1 MPTANTTAA
10 APSTRSTRMLPVI
23 LVAVFMAQF
32 DLYVV
37 NVALPVLQHDLSAS
51 EPQLQMFVGGYAFTY
66 AAGLIIGG
74 KLGDHFGQRRMFML
88 GMICFGVASLLC
100 GLSLSASGLVVA
112 RLLQGAT
119 AAAMVPQVLA
129 LITATVAPADR
140 PRALSWFGVTIG
152 VGAVAGQVLGG
163 LLLQADV
170 AGLGWRVI
178 FLINVPIAVV
188 TVALAARAIPTLE
201 RRVTARLDIVGA
213 VGITASL
220 GCVLLPLVVGRSQG
234 WPVWSWVVLIAAL
247 PVMTGFAL
255 WERRL
260 VRSGRAPI
268 LPPVLFAE
276 RAFNLGLGL
285 SVILFSVF
293 FSFVFTTSLVLQS
306 GLGLD
311 PLGAGLT
318 FGPLGVAFAVASVG
332 ARPYVVKYGA
342 KVIVTG
348 ALVVFFAMVAVIVL
362 TSVRGGSLRPV
373 ELAIP
378 MTAIGFGNGI
388 AVPAVIG
395 QVLARIQPSH
405 AGAASGVLA
414 TAQQFSSALGIAV
427 IGGVFFVV
435 LGRGASAGD
444 YTVALRA
451 AAWVDLLLV
460 VIGIALA
467 LRLAKTARATP
478 AAPTVQAAASTQP
491 A

>member
-1 MPTANTTAA
+1 MFIQTSSAA
-10 APSTRSTRMLPVI
+10 RPSTRSTSMLPVI
-23 LVAVFMAQF
+23 FVAVFMAQF

-66 AAGLIIGG
+66 AAGLILGG
-74 KLGDHFGQRRMFML
+74 RLGDHFGQRRMFVL
-88 GMICFGVASLLC
+88 GMIGFGVASLLC
-100 GLSLSASGLVVA
+100 GVSPSASGLVVA

-119 AAAMVPQVLA
+119 AAAMVPQVLS
-129 LITATVAPADR
+129 LITATVAPTDR

-163 LLLQADV
+163 LLLQANV

-178 FLINVPIAVV
+178 FLINGPIAAV
-188 TVALAARAIPTLE
+188 TAGLAARAIPTIE
-201 RRVTARLDIVGA
+201 RRSSARLDIIGA

-220 GCVLLPLVVGRSQG
+220 GCILLPLVIGRSQG
-234 WPVWSWVVLIAAL
+234 WPVWSWVALITAL
-247 PVMTGFAL
+247 PVTTGFAL

-260 VRSGRAPI
+260 VRSGGAPI
-268 LPPVLFAE
+268 VPPVLFTE

-285 SVILFSVF
+285 SVILFSAF

-311 PLGAGLT
+311 PLGAGLA

-332 ARPYVVKYGA
+332 ARTYVLRHGA

-348 ALVVFFAMVAVIVL
+348 ALVVFVAMIAVIVL
-362 TSVRGGSLRPV
+362 TSVRGESLRPV

-378 MTAIGFGNGI
+378 MTALGFGNGI

-405 AGAASGVLA
+405 AGAASGVLS

-427 IGGVFFVV
+427 IGGVFFAV

-444 YTVALRA
+444 YASALHA
-451 AAWVDLLLV
+451 AVWVDLLLV
-460 VIGIALA
+460 AVGVALA
-467 LRLAKTARATP
+467 LLLVRTGRATP
-478 AAPTVQAAASTQP
+478 AAQP